1 VRDEWEGL
9 DPGKVTPSGKPS
21 SPDPGSQPADQPAAV
36 PEWPS
41 PAVVTF
47 VTTEHF
53 VLQGSR
59 AATIAES
66 NGRASIFL
74 GAVSGGL
81 IALGFIGQASRL
93 GTAFYAFGLIL
104 LPALAFVGLTTFY
117 RVFQAGLE
125 DVRLAQRT
133 AQLRAFYFDAAPE
146 VERYLHSVAPGE
158 RLEVQGIWGS
168 RGQKFLTM
176 AGTVAVITAI
186 LAGSAAGLLA
196 ALLSSHSSWAAFSA
210 GVVTGTATFA
220 ALARYL
226 DTQIE
231 TARRTLL

>member
-1 VRDEWEGL
+1 M
-9 DPGKVTPSGKPS
+9 
-21 SPDPGSQPADQPAAV
+21 

-41 PAVVTF
+41 PTLVTF

-53 VLQGSR
+53 ALQGARS
-59 AATIAES
+59 ATIAES
-66 NGRASIFL
+66 TGRASIFL

-81 IALGFIGQASRL
+81 IALAFIGQASRL

-133 AQLRAFYFDAAPE
+133 ARLRAFYFDAAPE
-146 VERYLHSVAPGE
+146 AERYLLSVPPGQ
-158 RLEVQGIWGS
+158 RLEAQGIGGS
-168 RGQKFLTM
+168 RAQKFLTM

-196 ALLSSHSSWAAFSA
+196 ALLSSHSPWAAFPA
-210 GVVTGTATFA
+210 GTVTGTATFA
-220 ALARYL
+220 ALVRYL

-231 TARRTLL
+231 AARRNMLPDRGRGESA

>member
-1 VRDEWEGL
+1 M
-9 DPGKVTPSGKPS
+9 
-21 SPDPGSQPADQPAAV
+21 PD
-36 PEWPS
+36 WPS
-41 PAVVTF
+41 PALVTF

-53 VLQGSR
+53 VLQGARS
-59 AATIAES
+59 ATISEAT
-66 NGRASIFL
+66 GRASIFL

-104 LPALAFVGLTTFY
+104 LPALAFVGLTTFF

-125 DVRLAQRT
+125 DVHYAQRV

-146 VERYLHSVAPGE
+146 AERYLLSVPPGE

-168 RGQKFLTM
+168 RAQMFLTM

-196 ALLSSHSSWAAFSA
+196 ALLSTHSPWAAFPA

-220 ALARYL
+220 VLARYL

-231 TARRTLL
+231 AARRNMLADGGRDGSR